1 MIASNHRALNV
12 LFPVSQQGAN
22 SLPNAGVDM
31 SNCFMVL
38 EKSDF
43 ELLQVHLRPCPC
55 LTCSCSPPLSSRE
68 CACPHANLVNSAP
81 AVVTYS
87 LSRSGATNLGRRLQ
101 PRTLF
106 LRSVDAAL
114 ECMLIY
120 FGMESTYLYDSEV
133 AGKRLL

>member
-1 MIASNHRALNV
+1 MPRKVYPSLLCMCV
-12 LFPVSQQGAN
+12 CVSEAICTPG
-22 SLPNAGVDM
+22 GGGG
-31 SNCFMVL
+31 
-38 EKSDF
+38 
-43 ELLQVHLRPCPC
+43 
-55 LTCSCSPPLSSRE
+55 SR
-68 CACPHANLVNSAP
+68 
-81 AVVTYS
+81 
-87 LSRSGATNLGRRLQ
+87 RQ

>member
-1 MIASNHRALNV
+1 M
-12 LFPVSQQGAN
+12 
-22 SLPNAGVDM
+22 
-31 SNCFMVL
+31 
-38 EKSDF
+38 
-43 ELLQVHLRPCPC
+43 HL
-55 LTCSCSPPLSSRE
+55 
-68 CACPHANLVNSAP
+68 CACEPRQFCPGCCDVF
-81 AVVTYS
+81 S
-87 LSRSGATNLGRRLQ
+87 LSVRGDKNLGRRPQ

>member
-1 MIASNHRALNV
+1 MPPARLCALGLCISLTRDLLEPRASSTGLRA
-12 LFPVSQQGAN
+12 
-22 SLPNAGVDM
+22 D
-31 SNCFMVL
+31 
-38 EKSDF
+38 EI
-43 ELLQVHLRPCPC
+43 
-55 LTCSCSPPLSSRE
+55 TW
-68 CACPHANLVNSAP
+68 
-81 AVVTYS
+81 
-87 LSRSGATNLGRRLQ
+87 Q